1 MIFRYVDN
9 VKKINNIRFEI
20 LNVIFVL
27 DLILDKKKNN
37 RLMLKWFFFLVI
49 ESVKSGGWF
58 FIKNKYRVVWGI
70 EYL

>member
-9 VKKINNIRFEI
+9 VKKKNIRFEI

-27 DLILDKKKNN
+27 DLILDKNN
-37 RLMLKWFFFLVI
+37 RLMLKWVFLVI

>member
-27 DLILDKKKNN
+27 DLILDKKNN

-58 FIKNKYRVVWGI
+58 FINNKYRVVWGI

>member
-27 DLILDKKKNN
+27 DLILDKKNN